1 MKKAPVIALL
11 FIVLSFVACDQ
22 KELTAPSSSATKNA
36 PVLAKNA
43 ACPDDATYLGTSNR
57 FTTND
62 LAAAFWPPSP
72 LATNLV
78 IWYFGGIYPS
88 FSPEPQAFIPGF
100 AVLNGG
106 SDCWTTQPFKVIIT
120 LRKRGA
126 NAATVSPELSVI
138 DDDNSRLLHRFR
150 NLTTSFTTMESG
162 VLPAGTR
169 KLKFLFFPNNI
180 NLSGSHA
187 DVNID
192 LQSVVISAE

>member
-22 KELTAPSSSATKNA
+22 KELTAPSSSATKNST
-36 PVLAKNA
+36 VLAKSA
-43 ACPDDATYLGTSNR
+43 ACEETYVGTDLR
-57 FTTND
+57 FTKND

-88 FSPEPQAFIPGF
+88 YSPEAQAFIPGF
-100 AVLNGG
+100 AVLDGRL
-106 SDCWTTQPFKVIIT
+106 DCWATQPFKVIIT
-120 LRKRGA
+120 LRKRGI
-126 NAATVSPELSVI
+126 NAASVSPELSVI
-138 DDDNSRLLHRFR
+138 DDENSRLLFRFR
-150 NLTTSFTTMESG
+150 NLKNNEFTTMESG

-169 KLKFLFFPNNI
+169 KLKFLFYPNDI
-180 NLSGSHA
+180 NFSGPHA

-192 LQSVVISAE
+192 VQKVVISAQ